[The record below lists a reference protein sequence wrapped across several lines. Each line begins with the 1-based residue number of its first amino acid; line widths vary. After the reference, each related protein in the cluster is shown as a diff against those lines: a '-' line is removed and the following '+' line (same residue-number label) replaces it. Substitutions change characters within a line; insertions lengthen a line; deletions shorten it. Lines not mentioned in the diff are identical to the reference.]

1 MSRLA
6 RTAHLAC
13 VKLAAGTWHVAPLNA
28 TCCLPALG
36 LPVPRRKVTHPEFGT
51 EMRMLL
57 QEVPV
62 RIAVEGDKTWS
73 GLLGPLHDP

>member
-1 MSRLA
+1 MHSCLRALLQA
-6 RTAHLAC
+6 VGHWQQAC
-13 VKLAAGTWHVAPLNA
+13 TCRSQMAA
-28 TCCLPALG
+28 CLPPSPSAR
-36 LPVPRRKVTHPEFGT
+36 RRKVTHPEFGT

-73 GLLGPLHDP
+73 GLLGPLRDP